1 MIKEEI
7 LKLMMSSLNQDNL
20 ELCERSGMDRDQI
33 DIKVS
38 ESQPSLQF
46 MVSNM
51 YDRIKAADILKD

>member
-1 MIKEEI
+1 MSKEDI
-7 LKLMMSSLNQDNL
+7 LKLMISSLNQDNL

-51 YDRIKAADILKD
+51 YDRMKAADILKD

>member
-51 YDRIKAADILKD
+51 YDRMKAADILKD